1 MLKPTNKEDNSFE
14 PVVAEDES
22 HNEES
27 NSEENGNTGDDV
39 DEMLDFLGDGRVTG
53 VDVGGE
59 GGDAA
64 HDGVV
69 TASDNDTTS
78 GTLDAVGWE
87 EGNVL
92 GLQNLGLWVFGI
104 AGLKIDYRFFINEN
118 PLSDYF

>member
-27 NSEENGNTGDDV
+27 DTEENGNTGDDV

-69 TASDNDTTS
+69 TASDNNTTC
-78 GTLDAVGWE
+78 GTLDAVG
-87 EGNVL
+87 
-92 GLQNLGLWVFGI
+92 
-104 AGLKIDYRFFINEN
+104 
-118 PLSDYF
+118 

>member
-14 PVVAEDES
+14 PVVAEDKS
-22 HNEES
+22 HDEES
-27 NSEENGNTGDDV
+27 DTEENGNTGDDV

-69 TASDNDTTS
+69 TASDNNTTS
-78 GTLDAVGWE
+78 GTLDAVG
-87 EGNVL
+87 
-92 GLQNLGLWVFGI
+92 
-104 AGLKIDYRFFINEN
+104 
-118 PLSDYF
+118 